1 MHVDKHRVYVH
12 AGVDPDQSL
21 DAQDAQTL
29 LWKIYKGPDQR
40 DHGGRHV
47 VHGHHQFTDGPIT
60 VEGRTNL
67 DTLAWYTGR
76 LVVGVFNDD
85 VAGGPVSLLE
95 VRGEA
100 VETSR
105 KAQAKA

>member
-1 MHVDKHRVYVH
+1 MNPQNIAVWCFLIFSIIVLLFAV
-12 AGVDPDQSL
+12 AV
-21 DAQDAQTL
+21 

-40 DHGGRHV
+40 GHGGRHV

>member
-1 MHVDKHRVYVH
+1 LPPARR
-12 AGVDPDQSL
+12 
-21 DAQDAQTL
+21 
-29 LWKIYKGPDQR
+29 IR
-40 DHGGRHV
+40 
-47 VHGHHQFTDGPIT
+47 FPIT

-100 VETSR
+100 GRSGKSSLRLHTLISTWPPPSGGGT
-105 KAQAKA
+105 